1 MCLECTK
8 EMPLEAG
15 IPLAGRIC
23 DIIIK
28 LKVPTCM
35 NYYLCIYKSNVKE
48 YYSCNEFVAGKS
60 WKGITK

>member
-1 MCLECTK
+1 
-8 EMPLEAG
+8 MPLEAG